1 VEEEPK
7 SAFRTKV
14 RVKARSSRPDRNTTA
29 PEPTVPPKKP
39 ISLMEA
45 LEQVRASSDGDAEQP
60 KKEASGTKPP
70 ARSHEVPQPAET
82 VSNSRT
88 KSSRSATARAG
99 RLAAA
104 KLRQLQRLQE
114 AAASL
119 EKLARGEIEEATV
132 EIIRRD
138 SKRPTDNQATNPQ
151 KR

>member
-1 VEEEPK
+1 M
-7 SAFRTKV
+7 
-14 RVKARSSRPDRNTTA
+14 KARSSRPDRNTTA

-82 VSNSRT
+82 VSNSR
-88 KSSRSATARAG
+88 KSRPTPARTG
-99 RLAAA
+99 RIAAA

>member
-1 VEEEPK
+1 
-7 SAFRTKV
+7 
-14 RVKARSSRPDRNTTA
+14 
-29 PEPTVPPKKP
+29 
-39 ISLMEA
+39 MEA

>member
-1 VEEEPK
+1 MEEEPK

-14 RVKARSSRPDRNTTA
+14 RVKARSGRPDRNATA
-29 PEPTVPPKKP
+29 PELPGPPKKP

-60 KKEASGTKPP
+60 NKETSGTKRP

-82 VSNSRT
+82 ASNNR
-88 KSSRSATARAG
+88 KSSRPTPARTG
-99 RLAAA
+99 RIAAA

>member
-1 VEEEPK
+1 MEEEPK

-14 RVKARSSRPDRNTTA
+14 RVKARSGRPDRNATA
-29 PEPTVPPKKP
+29 PELPGPPKKP

-45 LEQVRASSDGDAEQP
+45 LEQVRTSSDGHSEP
-60 KKEASGTKPP
+60 NKEASGTKRP

-82 VSNSRT
+82 ASNNR
-88 KSSRSATARAG
+88 KSSRPTPARTG
-99 RLAAA
+99 RIAAA